1 MFRKILYPTDFSK
14 SAQAAF
20 EYVKKL
26 KEAGTEEVVLIHVY
40 DERYIDIHWE
50 IESFIHETEP
60 VEKVKHDVVKAMLKK
75 NYNKLKELEK
85 QLNDLGLKTEV
96 IVDEGVPFEMII
108 KTAEEFNVSVIV
120 MGSHG
125 KSGFVEKMLGSTT
138 GRVLQRS
145 KIPMLIVKPQID
157 KR

>member
-1 MFRKILYPTDFSK
+1 MFKKILYPTDFSE

-26 KEAGTEEVVLIHVY
+26 KDAGTEEVVLLHVY
-40 DERYIDIHWE
+40 DEKYIDIHWE
-50 IESFIHETEP
+50 IESF
-60 VEKVKHDVVKAMLKK
+60 EKVKHDVVKALLKK

-85 QLNDLGLKTEV
+85 QLNDLGLKTEM
-96 IVDEGVPFEMII
+96 IVDEGIPFEMIT
-108 KTAEEFNVSVIV
+108 KTSEEFNVSIIV

-125 KSGFVEKMLGSTT
+125 ERGFIEKILGSTT

-145 KIPMLIVKPQID
+145 KIPVLIVKPKMD
-157 KR
+157 KS

>member
-85 QLNDLGLKTEV
+85 QLNDLGLKTEM
-96 IVDEGVPFEMII
+96 IVDEGIPFEMII

-145 KIPMLIVKPQID
+145 KIPMLIVKPPID